1 MWLPPEH
8 GVRPVVAMTPAPFS
22 WKAINWGAW
31 ALLSLYVSLLSGIV
45 VGLQYDYMTPF
56 YSTTAIDLLVPYGRF
71 FRSLHFFS
79 SQFFLFFS
87 CIHLTAVYWKSE
99 KLSYREWIQLTGTLP
114 LILLLLFTGY
124 ILRGDNTG
132 SSAGMIA
139 ESIIHEIPF
148 LGSILNDLFFSVS
161 DSGLRKVYV
170 HHVITFDFLLL
181 LCAWNH
187 LRIYRVNISDY
198 RSLVAAMLFF
208 SIFIAAPLE
217 PEHPGTT
224 YIAGPWF
231 FLGLQELLR
240 SLHPLIAGVAVPGI
254 FLIALF
260 TALPRRGVANRSL
273 LGMGLWLALYA
284 LFSGIAWLR

>member
-1 MWLPPEH
+1 
-8 GVRPVVAMTPAPFS
+8 MTLAPFS
-22 WKAINWGAW
+22 WKEIKWGAW
-31 ALLSLYVSLLSGIV
+31 ALISLYVSLLSGIV

-71 FRSLHFFS
+71 FRSLHFYS
-79 SQFFLFFS
+79 SQFFLLFS
-87 CIHLTAVYWKSE
+87 CVHLAAVYWKSE
-99 KLSYREWIQLTGTLP
+99 KLNYGEWIQLTATLP
-114 LILLLLFTGY
+114 IILFLLFTGY

-132 SSAGMIA
+132 ASAGLIA

-148 LGSILNDLFFSVS
+148 LGEILNDLLFSVS
-161 DSGLRKVYV
+161 DNGLRKVYV

-187 LRIYRVNISDY
+187 LRIYRVNVGDY
-198 RSLVAAMLFF
+198 RLLLAAMLIF
-208 SIFIAAPLE
+208 SIFISAPLE
-217 PEHPGTT
+217 PEQLGIT

-240 SLHPLIAGVAVPGI
+240 YFHPLIAGVAVPGV

-260 TALPRRGVANRSL
+260 AARPVKEKMNVFL
-273 LGMGLWLALYA
+273 LGMFLWLLIYAVLSCIAL
-284 LFSGIAWLR
+284 LR